1 MCVVS
6 MVMEHYLD
14 KWQQPDPRFT
24 NPFPSIGVGVI
35 PSTPWPPPARPPVN
49 MPTQAEVDEFHRLLA
64 RARKYDAEHNEP
76 DCELEE
82 KRQLLL
88 KLAKELGV
96 ELQLTPAAK
105 ESTP

>member
-1 MCVVS
+1 

-14 KWQQPDPRFT
+14 KWTQPPQPVQPAF
-24 NPFPSIGVGVI
+24 PFVPFAPYVV
-35 PSTPWPPPARPPVN
+35 PPIN

-96 ELQLTPAAK
+96 ELQLTPAAQ
-105 ESTP
+105 EATP